1 MGELLYCSSKH
12 VPPMNCPTCQISL
25 WRTLDHAIETYRC
38 ENCSGEWLHG
48 AELDRLCTHRVLRR
62 PPRQSTARVIP
73 PADLARRLDCLRCE
87 TVRLIPVRWSGPDCP
102 GDALVVDVCES
113 CHGLWL
119 DGGELSK
126 ARRLTRG
133 AESRTHD
140 ADPWPPW
147 AELAGVLVPLFG
159 WM

>member
-1 MGELLYCSSKH
+1 MGELLYSSSKH
-12 VPPMNCPTCQISL
+12 VPPMNCPTCQTSL
-25 WRTLDHAIETYRC
+25 LRTLDDAIKTYRC
-38 ENCSGEWLHG
+38 ENCSGEWLDG
-48 AELDRLCTHRVLRR
+48 AEFDRLCTHRVLRR
-62 PPRQSTARVIP
+62 PPRKATAQVIP
-73 PADLARRLDCLRCE
+73 AADLARRLDCPGCE

-126 ARRLTRG
+126 ARRLTGG

-140 ADPWPPW
+140 AAPCYPWV
-147 AELAGVLVPLFG
+147 ELVEVLASLG
-159 WM
+159 ECL

>member
-12 VPPMNCPTCQISL
+12 VPPMNCPTCQTSL
-25 WRTLDHAIETYRC
+25 RRTLDDAIKTYSC

-48 AELDRLCTHRVLRR
+48 VELDRLCTHRVLRR
-62 PPRQSTARVIP
+62 PPRKATAQVIP
-73 PADLARRLDCLRCE
+73 AADLARRLDCPRCE
-87 TVRLIPVRWSGPDCP
+87 TVRLTPVRWSGPDCP

-133 AESRTHD
+133 AESRTDD
-140 ADPWPPW
+140 ADLGFLWGT
-147 AELAGVLVPLFG
+147 LAGNLVPLFG
-159 WM
+159 W